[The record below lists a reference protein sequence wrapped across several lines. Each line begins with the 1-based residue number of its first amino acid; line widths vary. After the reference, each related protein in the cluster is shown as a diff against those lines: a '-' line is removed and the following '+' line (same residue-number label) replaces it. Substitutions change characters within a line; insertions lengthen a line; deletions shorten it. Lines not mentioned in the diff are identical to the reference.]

1 METRLL
7 TSLGEFSYSLYQ
19 HLLSKGLRVDLQKT
33 GDDIKHIYH
42 GYSYRIQPV
51 SRVLALVLFDDTP
64 GAPATYVAMTNK
76 ATEELAQEIMRRYL
90 EYTGVQETAH
100 SVQEDIDTYLNAPAN
115 RGNGDYWFTHKQR
128 SDAEYSFYFE
138 AIADQPSNQS
148 SGDSFVV
155 NVALKD
161 VALLQALLQY
171 SHSHF
176 YQCWTGCDHIKAAM
190 SIIHKANSDK
200 GFDFKPKQLD
210 IHSTAAVLRFDLD
223 GDDRIIVITYGCRG
237 MVFYTDLHTKQTQSV
252 VMVCNHSELVFD
264 HYDVFKDFVTGRVA
278 PDIIKKE

>member
-19 HLLSKGLRVDLQKT
+19 HLLSKGMRVQVQQS
-33 GDDIKHIYH
+33 GDDIKHSYH
-42 GYSYRIQPV
+42 GFSYLIQQV
-51 SRVLALVLFDDTP
+51 SRVLAVIRFDDTP

-76 ATEELAQEIMRRYL
+76 ATEELAQEIVQRYL
-90 EYTGVQETAH
+90 EHTGVQKTIGSSQKE
-100 SVQEDIDTYLNAPAN
+100 IDAYLKDPAYCAK
-115 RGNGDYWFTHKQR
+115 GDYWFTHKQR
-128 SDAEYSFYFE
+128 SADKYSFYFE
-138 AIADQPSNQS
+138 AITDQPSR
-148 SGDSFVV
+148 DRFMV
-155 NVALKD
+155 NITLKD
-161 VALLQALLQY
+161 PALLSALLQY

-190 SIIHKANSDK
+190 SIIHRASSDQE
-200 GFDFKPKQLD
+200 FNFKPKQLD

-237 MVFYTDLHTKQTQSV
+237 MVFYTDLHSKQTQSV
-252 VMVCNHSELVFD
+252 VMICNHSELVFE
-264 HYDVFKDFVTGRVA
+264 HYDVFKDFVTGKVA